1 MAMITE
7 ALFVLLSA
15 GAGGFAYG
23 RYRRGRLYRALEAR
37 IQAIQSAVPLDL
49 DPLLQ
54 RTVPVFDQ
62 RLARIDDIL
71 PGDTLEVLRKQALA
85 LAGPERS
92 YVPTHKKGGT
102 VAYESLFETAPAIVA
117 LYHSREMQT
126 LLARIV
132 GEAVRP
138 TPINDQ
144 SSLSVLFYEKPGD
157 HIGWHYDHNFYRGRH
172 FTVLVPVI
180 NQGSAAGGLSHAML
194 KAKIQRE
201 ETDIATP
208 PNTLIVFEGAK
219 VHHKVTPI
227 VEGER
232 RLVISMT
239 YCTDPRANALQGAV
253 RRIKDVAFFGPR
265 ALWT

>member
-1 MAMITE
+1 MITE
-7 ALFVLLSA
+7 ALLVLLSA
-15 GAGGFAYG
+15 GAGGIAYG
-23 RYRRGRLYRALEAR
+23 RHRRGRLYRSLEAR
-37 IQAIQSAVPLDL
+37 IQAIHSTVSLDL

-54 RTVPVFDQ
+54 RVAPTFEQ
-62 RLARIDDIL
+62 RLARIDGIF
-71 PGDTLEVLRKQALA
+71 PRGTLDVLRKQALE

-117 LYHSREMQT
+117 LYHSREMQA
-126 LLARIV
+126 LVSRIV
-132 GEAVRP
+132 GETVRP

-172 FTVLVPVI
+172 FTVLLPVI

-194 KAKIQRE
+194 QAKIRGE
-201 ETDIATP
+201 ETDVATP
-208 PNTLIVFEGAK
+208 PNALIVFEGAK

-227 VEGER
+227 IEGER